1 MKDEKG
7 CGFVLPP
14 SSWLWR
20 SAPQS
25 CLHPFFLA
33 FATQTEDRKVIQVG
47 EESVI
52 SPQRFF
58 ERGEDALVDFDHRV
72 AVAAEQVVV
81 MWMLMNF
88 ILHAP
93 LTEIGRVDEIEARQQ
108 IECAID
114 GGLVEVGITF
124 AHARKDVVSREMF
137 AALADNRE
145 DHFALRR
152 QAVPLAAQLLQKL
165 RVMHNSNHSL
175 LRLVA
180 TRIPRTGAFVNPD
193 FQPFGKCG

>member
-1 MKDEKG
+1 MKKVADLS
-7 CGFVLPP
+7 FRLHP
-14 SSWLWR
+14 SSFR
-20 SAPQS
+20 
-25 CLHPFFLA
+25 LHPFFLA
-33 FATQTEDRKVIQVG
+33 FTAETEDRKVIQVG

-52 SPQRFF
+52 STQRFF

-72 AVAAEQVVV
+72 AVAAEQVMMMRVLV
-81 MWMLMNF
+81 DF
-88 ILHAP
+88 VLHAP
-93 LTEIGRVDEIEARQQ
+93 LTKVGRVDEIEARQQ

-114 GGLVEVGITF
+114 GRLVEVGITF
-124 AHARKDVVSREMF
+124 AHAREDIVSREMF
-137 AALADNRE
+137 VSLADNRE

-193 FQPFGKCG
+193 FHPFGKCG